1 MFPINRP
8 LKTWTEEDLQM
19 LCAEKQQETT
29 RLRYIKEIDPDP
41 LGGRYELLTNI
52 TAIANSLGGAIIF
65 GIEEF
70 WDDLLGRCAGKL
82 APLKTAAGEEEIIR
96 IIESQISPKI
106 LYYFHQIKAA
116 KDGFY
121 LVMHIPQSLERPHAF
136 TWEKHLCWYIRKD
149 QENRLLT
156 EDEVRDLYF
165 KAAAP
170 RRALT
175 ERYNSLYLRN
185 NVQAELKIVAMPV
198 AGDLEL
204 VNTLTRTGEEL
215 MLGSKLFSQ
224 LSGIS
229 SVLKP
234 KIDHFEA
241 LFKNHNII
249 FIIKLLKN
257 GEFLFSMGYDFL
269 ERIDYVPMP
278 RLYVLWYHALKY
290 FGRLYAYLGY
300 YGPLRIFLET
310 KNLNHQKIKI
320 ALKFGCFQKFL
331 KDRVL
336 VYKDTTV
343 EGLADTDQLFG
354 VCTSFLKY
362 IAQGC
367 DMGIEEEYLS
377 ELERQVRDRV
387 SDDDLDHEDDG
398 HQVNEETQLSDQ
410 HLVEEETAAGEDM
423 AEPLTLE
430 SKAEGTAVEVGED
443 PDKKSPEKR
452 EEPVVDPSAF
462 EAEVEEEPVKEASE
476 TKSTAKKKTA
486 TSAKTKKSGKTTSVR
501 KAATTEKASTKS
513 KATRERKTS
522 TGKTTTKRSTAKK
535 RTTDK

>member
-19 LCAEKQQETT
+19 LCAERQQETT
-29 RLRYIKEIDPDP
+29 RLKYIKEIDPDP

-52 TAIANSLGGAIIF
+52 TAIANSLGGVIIF
-65 GIEEF
+65 GIEGF

-82 APLKTAAGEEEIIR
+82 TPLKTATGEEEIIR
-96 IIESQISPKI
+96 IIESQISPK
-106 LYYFHQIKAA
+106 LLCYFHQIEAA
-116 KDGFY
+116 KGGFY

-136 TWEKHLCWYIRKD
+136 TWEKHLCWYIRKE

-170 RRALT
+170 RSALI

-185 NVQAELKIVAMPV
+185 NVEAEVKIVAMPV
-198 AGDLEL
+198 AADLEL
-204 VNTLTRTGEEL
+204 INTLFRTGEEL

-229 SVLKP
+229 SVLQP

-241 LFKNHNII
+241 IFKNHNIV

-278 RLYVLWYHALKY
+278 RLYVLWHHALKY

-320 ALKFGCFQKFL
+320 ALKFGYFQKFL

-367 DMGIEEEYLS
+367 DMGIEDEYLN
-377 ELERQVRDRV
+377 ELERQVRERV
-387 SDDDLDHEDDG
+387 SDDIIDHEDNEE
-398 HQVNEETQLSDQ
+398 QVNEEPQLTDEQ
-410 HLVEEETAAGEDM
+410 LGEEETAAGEDM
-423 AEPLTLE
+423 AAPLTPE
-430 SKAEGTAVEVGED
+430 AKAEDDSVEDGEN
-443 PDKKSPEKR
+443 PDKDQKNRKSRSPEKR
-452 EEPVVDPSAF
+452 EEPVDDPSAS
-462 EAEVEEEPVKEASE
+462 EVEVEEEPVKKASE
-476 TKSTAKKKTA
+476 TKSTGKKRTT
-486 TSAKTKKSGKTTSVR
+486 TSAKNKKSSKT
-501 KAATTEKASTKS
+501 AS
-513 KATRERKTS
+513 AR
-522 TGKTTTKRSTAKK
+522 KTTTTKKASAEKSTTKKSTAKK
-535 RTTDK
+535 RTTAKTDK

>member
-8 LKTWTEEDLQM
+8 LKTWAEEDLQM
-19 LCAEKQQETT
+19 LCAEKQRETA
-29 RLRYIKEIDPDP
+29 RLKYIKEIDPDP
-41 LGGRYELLTNI
+41 LGGRYELLTNM
-52 TAIANSLGGAIIF
+52 AAMANSLGGVIIF

-82 APLKTAAGEEEIIR
+82 APLKSPAGQEEIFR

-106 LYYFHQIKAA
+106 LYYVHTIEAA
-116 KDGFY
+116 KGGFY

-136 TWEKHLCWYIRKD
+136 TWERHLCWYVRKE

-156 EDEVRDLYF
+156 ESEVRDLYF
-165 KAAAP
+165 KAAVP
-170 RRALT
+170 RQAMI

-198 AGDLEL
+198 AGGLEL
-204 VNTLTRTGEEL
+204 VNTLTRSGEEL

-229 SVLKP
+229 GVLKP

-241 LFKNHNII
+241 IFKNHNIM

-278 RLYVLWYHALKY
+278 RLYVLWHHALKY

-310 KNLNHQKIKI
+310 KNLNHEKIKI
-320 ALKFGCFQKFL
+320 ALKFGYFQKFL
-331 KDRVL
+331 KDRIL

-343 EGLADTDQLFG
+343 EGLADTDQLFE

-367 DMGIEEEYLS
+367 DMGVEEEYLN
-377 ELERQVRDRV
+377 ELERQVKDRV
-387 SDDDLDHEDDG
+387 TDDELSDERLAEDETA
-398 HQVNEETQLSDQ
+398 VAEENTVAEET
-410 HLVEEETAAGEDM
+410 E
-423 AEPLTLE
+423 EPL
-430 SKAEGTAVEVGED
+430 A
-443 PDKKSPEKR
+443 SPETEEAAASMVEASDNKGQKR
-452 EEPVVDPSAF
+452 IEQ
-462 EAEVEEEPVKEASE
+462 EAEALVDEVKVEEEPEKKASKR
-476 TKSTAKKKTA
+476 KSTAKKKTA
-486 TSAKTKKSGKTTSVR
+486 TGDKTKKAGETTSSKKTATKSTTSAKSKTATKNKSTTESKTTKKKTTS
-501 KAATTEKASTKS
+501 KTKS
-513 KATRERKTS
+513 KADEK
-522 TGKTTTKRSTAKK
+522 
-535 RTTDK
+535 

>member
-29 RLRYIKEIDPDP
+29 RLKYIKEIDPDP

-52 TAIANSLGGAIIF
+52 TAIANSLGGVIIF
-65 GIEEF
+65 GIEGF

-82 APLKTAAGEEEIIR
+82 TPLKTATGEEEIVR
-96 IIESQISPKI
+96 IIESQISPK
-106 LYYFHQIKAA
+106 LLCYFHQIKAA
-116 KDGFY
+116 KGGFY

-136 TWEKHLCWYIRKD
+136 TWEKHLCWYIRKE

-156 EDEVRDLYF
+156 EEEVRDLYF

-170 RRALT
+170 RSALI

-185 NVQAELKIVAMPV
+185 NVEAEVKIVAMPV

-204 VNTLTRTGEEL
+204 INTLFMTGEEL

-229 SVLKP
+229 SVLQP

-241 LFKNHNII
+241 IFKNHNIV

-278 RLYVLWYHALKY
+278 RLYVLWHHALKY

-320 ALKFGCFQKFL
+320 ALKFGYFQKFL

-343 EGLADTDQLFG
+343 EDLADTDQLFG
-354 VCTSFLKY
+354 ICTSFLKY

-367 DMGIEEEYLS
+367 DMGIEEEYLR
-377 ELERQVRDRV
+377 ELERQVRERV
-387 SDDDLDHEDDG
+387 SEDNLDHEEDED
-398 HQVNEETQLSDQ
+398 QVNEETRLSDEQ
-410 HLVEEETAAGEDM
+410 SGVEETAAGEDT
-423 AEPLTLE
+423 AASLTSE
-430 SKAEGTAVEVGED
+430 AKAEGAAVEGGEN
-443 PDKKSPEKR
+443 PDKKNQKSKSLKKK
-452 EEPVVDPSAF
+452 EEPVVDPSVSGVA
-462 EAEVEEEPVKEASE
+462 VEEEPVPDAGK
-476 TKSTAKKKTA
+476 TKSAGKEKTTA
-486 TSAKTKKSGKTTSVR
+486 SAKTEKSSKTSSARKKTTTK
-501 KAATTEKASTKS
+501 KAATE
-513 KATRERKTS
+513 
-522 TGKTTTKRSTAKK
+522 KTTTKRSTARK
-535 RTTDK
+535 RTTDQ

>member
-19 LCAEKQQETT
+19 LCAEKQRETV
-29 RLRYIKEIDPDP
+29 RLKYIKKIDPDP
-41 LGGRYELLTNI
+41 LGGRYELLTNM
-52 TAIANSLGGAIIF
+52 AAMANSLGGVIIF

-82 APLKTAAGEEEIIR
+82 VPLKSPAGQEEIFR

-106 LYYFHQIKAA
+106 LYYVYKIEAA
-116 KDGFY
+116 KGGFY

-136 TWEKHLCWYIRKD
+136 TWERHLCWYVRKD

-156 EDEVRDLYF
+156 ESEVRDLYF
-165 KAAAP
+165 KAAVP
-170 RRALT
+170 RQAMI

-198 AGDLEL
+198 TGGLEL
-204 VNTLTRTGEEL
+204 VNTLTRSGEEL

-229 SVLKP
+229 GVLKP

-241 LFKNHNII
+241 IFKNHNIM

-278 RLYVLWYHALKY
+278 RLYVLWLHALKY

-310 KNLNHQKIKI
+310 KNLNHEKIKI
-320 ALKFGCFQKFL
+320 ALKFGYFQKFL

-343 EGLADTDQLFG
+343 EGLADPDQLFT

-367 DMGIEEEYLS
+367 DMGVEEEYLN

-387 SDDDLDHEDDG
+387 TDED
-398 HQVNEETQLSDQ
+398 QLSDER
-410 HLVEEETAAGEDM
+410 LVEDETVVTEETAVTE
-423 AEPLTLE
+423 ET
-430 SKAEGTAVEVGED
+430 
-443 PDKKSPEKR
+443 
-452 EEPVVDPSAF
+452 EEPVASPETEEAAASMVEASDNKGQKRTEE
-462 EAEVEEEPVKEASE
+462 EAEALVDEAEAEEEPEKKASKSKSTVKKKTATGGKTKKAGETASSKK
-476 TKSTAKKKTA
+476 TAPKSGTSAKSKTATENKSTTGSKTAKKKT
-486 TSAKTKKSGKTTSVR
+486 TSKR
-501 KAATTEKASTKS
+501 KS
-513 KATRERKTS
+513 KVDEK
-522 TGKTTTKRSTAKK
+522 
-535 RTTDK
+535 